1 MDDKAKTN
9 FDETAKEGAQYLLE
23 KFWILREKEPQI
35 YQQIRLRENVLKN
48 FFLDKMGLNLIV
60 HRQFIKLEKFP
71 LEAEPWMGINNFLQV
86 RDYVLF
92 SCLMAFLEGKNVDE
106 QFLLSD
112 LCEELKSIFPSQEEL
127 DWTHYEHRKSL
138 VRVLQTATD
147 LDLVRTVD
155 GDITDFSYSE
165 NNEVLYEVPLV
176 ARYFLRS
183 FPKDLT
189 AFKGIEDF
197 LNIEDLNTE
206 EQTGVK
212 RRQRVYRKLFLTPVM
227 YSNGNN
233 DPDFLYLRNYRNR
246 IREDVEKLSDFK
258 FELFRNAA
266 LLTADEK
273 KAVYTLFP
281 DNKAI
286 SDIVLQFATL
296 VREEKEQEEIPLQ
309 YDGTLRLTKADFQKW
324 VGKCKEKYGKGW
336 SKQYREATVSETAR
350 ELLAVLIDWQMASL
364 DKETRVISLRPLL
377 ARTIGKFPADFT
389 KGGDGIEES

>member
-377 ARTIGKFPADFT
+377 ARTIGKFPRISL
-389 KGGDGIEES
+389 KVDGIEES